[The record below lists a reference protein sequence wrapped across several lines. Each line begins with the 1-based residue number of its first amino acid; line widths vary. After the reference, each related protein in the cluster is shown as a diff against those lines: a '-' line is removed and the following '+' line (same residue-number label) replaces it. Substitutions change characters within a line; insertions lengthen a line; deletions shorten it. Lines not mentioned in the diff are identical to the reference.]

1 MRETITFPRPYHR
14 PLKSVLFVALL
25 GALILVLAAP
35 VSMHAGWK
43 PSEVPTA
50 TRGTISVDTAVG
62 EQSSAPIGPRQ

>member
-35 VSMHAGWK
+35 VSMLAGWK
-43 PSEVPTA
+43 PSGVPTDA
-50 TRGTISVDTAVG
+50 GETIEHNTADG
-62 EQSSAPIGPRQ
+62 EA